1 MEPQQSVSLRTA
13 PTTFTVFIVFRQIND
28 QARQLSGVC
37 ELFDIQDMLEAG
49 NWSMLQTAVVNLDLS
64 TLPLPS
70 DLSDSISYI
79 QVLYSLIC
87 LYEYL

>member
-28 QARQLSGVC
+28 QERQLSGVC